1 MKVFCTAH
9 DFKMVPVIDDSFKLP
24 ETVGELLEY
33 SNGFSKLKDDV
44 LREGIVIRLR
54 DNPKVSFKVR
64 SPKYLAEQAKKREKE
79 KES

>member
-1 MKVFCTAH
+1 MAQEITNLDTKEMMPYDEMKVFCTAH

-44 LREGIVIRLR
+44 LREGIVI
-54 DNPKVSFKVR
+54 
-64 SPKYLAEQAKKREKE
+64 
-79 KES
+79 